1 MRLSIAS
8 SLSLALVSAL
18 IQLASAAT
26 PPQKQKVPQQ
36 ASPAQGNKSE
46 QSIEVSV
53 PLCDAYLPYQIE
65 GSTKKI
71 APIFPNANPPKSIPS
86 DPDINNFL
94 NSNANIASPP
104 TKNGSF
110 TDPGYPILG
119 IPQRHLYAD
128 GSDLSRLLT
137 RLIYSS
143 ESPDVQPP
151 VSLCSEPTQVP
162 KAGDHPQSDYYL
174 VHIVRWERSGA
185 SSTKAGAYVTS
196 ESDWYIFNR
205 DDGQSAHR
213 QFPFT
218 FHPYVTGDLRI
229 LGNSRVLFVA
239 VHLAP
244 EPPSCSGS
252 DSDCDPMEE
261 YNNFRK
267 YVAVS
272 YKMAVSHVEPANIQ
286 DLKALIGVIV
296 GQTTPTTTAGGGGEA
311 RPENPNLAAYKA
323 FLNSSDKRP
332 YAGVYAAAVLTNLQ
346 NLPVQITSTMSASFQ
361 TISGKLNDA
370 KEYTAP
376 GFWDSLIPKK
386 ETQVKPGN
394 AGTTKPTNTT
404 GTTGTGASTGAAAGG
419 ANGATN
425 VGSSKTGNQ
434 TPSGCSTSGT
444 HSASGAGSDS
454 KCSENV
460 VVLDEGLHWWDVS
473 VGVPFKGVKQLQYG
487 ANSTGEVTTQSVSK
501 GSAYGFFVL
510 APWKEDIIDPPS
522 LGIPHFLVGL
532 PFTGKVF
539 NNPFF
544 GMGEMFNISKT
555 PGIGKAIGKVLPL
568 SVRFYA
574 GIDYLKQFDKP
585 STTSGTTPAPPP
597 ASHRVAK
604 LQYGIEFSIKEIASK
619 LTNKNSNSKPTT
631 SSKSGN
637 S

>member
-1 MRLSIAS
+1 MLLSRAS

-18 IQLASAAT
+18 VLHVSAAT
-26 PPQKQKVPQQ
+26 PPQKQKAPKQ

-46 QSIEVSV
+46 QSVEVSV
-53 PLCDAYLPYQIE
+53 PLCDAYLPYQINGATQE
-65 GSTKKI
+65 IT
-71 APIFPNANPPKSIPS
+71 PIFPNAAPPTSLP
-86 DPDINNFL
+86 PDTEIDKFL
-94 NSNANIASPP
+94 NTNVNIASPL
-104 TKNGSF
+104 TKDGTF

-119 IPQRHLYAD
+119 DPQRHLYAD
-128 GSDLSRLLT
+128 GSDLSRLLA

-143 ESPDVQPP
+143 GSRDVQPP
-151 VSLCSEPTQVP
+151 VPLCGSPTQAP

-185 SSTKAGAYVTS
+185 SSTKAGSYVTS
-196 ESDWYIFNR
+196 KSDWYIFNR

-239 VHLAP
+239 IHLAP

-252 DSDCDPMEE
+252 DPKCDPSEE

-267 YVAVS
+267 YVALT
-272 YKMAVSHVEPANIQ
+272 YKMTVSHVEPANIQ
-286 DLKALIGVIV
+286 DLKALFGVIV
-296 GQTTPTTTAGGGGEA
+296 GQAAPTTTGQGGES
-311 RPENPNLAAYKA
+311 RSVNPNRDAYED
-323 FLNSSDKRP
+323 FLSSSNKRP
-332 YAGVYAAAVLTNLQ
+332 FAGVYAAAALTNLQ

-361 TISGKLNDA
+361 TISGKLDDA
-370 KEYTAP
+370 KEYTDP
-376 GFWDSLIPKK
+376 GFWDSLIPQKG
-386 ETQVKPGN
+386 TQVKPGN
-394 AGTTKPTNTT
+394 SGTTKNTNTKGKT
-404 GTTGTGASTGAAAGG
+404 GTAGSTGTPTGG
-419 ANGATN
+419 AN

-434 TPSGCSTSGT
+434 PSSGCSTSGT
-444 HSASGAGSDS
+444 HAESGDGSES

-473 VGVPFKGVKQLQYG
+473 VGIPFKGVNQLQYG
-487 ANSTGEVTTQSVSK
+487 ANSAGEVTTQSVSK

-544 GMGEMFNISKT
+544 GMGETFNLSKT
-555 PGIGKAIGKVLPL
+555 PKIGNAIGKVFPL
-568 SVRFYA
+568 SIRLYA

-585 STTSGTTPAPPP
+585 STGSGAMPPP
-597 ASHRVAK
+597 PSHRVAK
-604 LQYGIEFSIKEIASK
+604 LQYGIEFSVKEIASK
-619 LTNKNSNSKPTT
+619 LTGKNSNSKPAA
-631 SSKSGN
+631 SSKSGK
-637 S
+637 